1 MFCCKV
7 TEILIRVLEI
17 LTLQLKQKPT
27 DIKLQTCR
35 SSGCAHQKLLII
47 KQAGK
52 QVVCLQ
58 LFVLFSRV
66 MTLLTCI
73 AGYCMR

>member
-17 LTLQLKQKPT
+17 LTLQLKKKPT

-35 SSGCAHQKLLII
+35 SSGCAHQKLL